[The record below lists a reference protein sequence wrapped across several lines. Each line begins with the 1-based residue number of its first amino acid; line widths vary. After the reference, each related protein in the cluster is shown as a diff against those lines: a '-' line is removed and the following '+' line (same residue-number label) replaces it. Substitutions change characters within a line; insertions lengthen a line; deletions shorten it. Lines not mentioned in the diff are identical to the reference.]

1 MIDSYSIDCRTNR
14 FSVACDQIIFQILV
28 KGLIGLGAG
37 KEMELLKQE
46 FKEFIAGL
54 MSLPM
59 KIPGSQLY
67 KSLRAKKKM
76 VRVIKSIIDEK
87 RRRNLTSGAST
98 PSDVVEVLIKDSGD
112 GDRWITDDLISDN
125 VVDLM
130 IPAEDSVPVLV
141 TLAVKFLGDSPIALQ
156 QLQVTNLQEQSAIIH
171 LSFHF

>member
-1 MIDSYSIDCRTNR
+1 MVQIIQSSRSLINWAR
-14 FSVACDQIIFQILV
+14 VACNQIIFQILV
-28 KGLIGLGAG
+28 KGLIGLEAG

-54 MSLPM
+54 MSLPV

-67 KSLRAKKKM
+67 KSLQAKKKM
-76 VRVIKSIIDEK
+76 VRVIKSIIEEK
-87 RRRNLTSGAST
+87 RRRNLMSAGASSS
-98 PSDVVEVLIKDSGD
+98 PSDVVEVLINDSGD

-141 TLAVKFLGDSPIALQ
+141 TLAVKFLGDSPTALQ
-156 QLQVTNLQEQSAIIH
+156 QLQVTNNLRTGAIN
-171 LSFHF
+171 